1 MSEFKNFRKI
11 YNEFKNKI
19 FNYFL
24 FKTSFEKELSEDLT
38 EDVFEKVINNIDSLK
53 TESNLKVWIY
63 KIAHNVLV
71 DYFRKKKELL
81 IFDDKDENI
90 DSKINNLN
98 TESEFI
104 GNLIDEKIQS
114 ELIKKYL
121 NELNETDKYLIALK
135 FFDDLSYDEMEE
147 IIGKN
152 KVALRTGISRALKKL
167 KDIINQYQ

>member
-1 MSEFKNFRKI
+1 MSEYKNFRKI

-24 FKTSFEKELSEDLT
+24 FKTSFDKELSEDLT
-38 EDVFEKVINNIDSLK
+38 EDVFEKVINNINSLR

-63 KIAHNVLV
+63 RIAHNILV

-81 IFDDKDENI
+81 IFDNEDENI
-90 DSKINNLN
+90 EKKTLSLNINND
-98 TESEFI
+98 FI
-104 GNLIDEKIQS
+104 GNVIDEKIKS
-114 ELIKKYL
+114 ESIKKYI

-135 FFDDLSYDEMEE
+135 FFDDLDYDEMEE

-152 KVALRTGISRALKKL
+152 KIALRTGVSRALKKL
-167 KDIINQYQ
+167 KDIINKYQ

>member
-24 FKTSFEKELSEDLT
+24 FKTSFDKELSEDLT
-38 EDVFEKVINNIDSLK
+38 EDVFEKVINNINSLR

-63 KIAHNVLV
+63 KIAHNILV
-71 DYFRKKKELL
+71 DYFRRKKELL
-81 IFDDKDENI
+81 IFDDEDENI
-90 DSKINNLN
+90 EKKTLNLN
-98 TESEFI
+98 IDNDFI
-104 GNLIDEKIQS
+104 GNVIDEKIKS
-114 ELIKKYL
+114 ESIKKYI

-135 FFDDLSYDEMEE
+135 FFDDLDYDEMEE

-152 KVALRTGISRALKKL
+152 KIALRTGVSRALKKL
-167 KDIINQYQ
+167 KDIINKYQ